1 MHYLPQL
8 NWNGWGRQ
16 SGKNPRAAGGAA
28 AAANLLPVCDWMPC
42 FYSDSPDLHHRC
54 NKWEHILGILVQ
66 IECLWGVFFGGLPL
80 ASKGELIACALVIL
94 FFPIHSVIRD
104 PFFSAFHE
112 KRDLVQFW
120 FLLFYFPPSILP
132 FLWAFYFDLDGKASR
147 GQKSVRRGNCM
158 LWRRLCVVIMQLE
171 EDVGI
176 CFNEVTAGLIW
187 HLNSESSLNY
197 FWGKDMWEEQYRLL
211 RTVLCFSFLFFSG

>member
-80 ASKGELIACALVIL
+80 APKGELIACALVIL

-104 PFFSAFHE
+104 PFFFCISWEERFGPV
-112 KRDLVQFW
+112 LIPFV
-120 FLLFYFPPSILP
+120 LFPPFHSSIPMSIL
-132 FLWAFYFDLDGKASR
+132 LWPWWEGIAGSKEREARKLYVMKTALC
-147 GQKSVRRGNCM
+147 GNNAAGGRCWHM
-158 LWRRLCVVIMQLE
+158 L
-171 EDVGI
+171 
-176 CFNEVTAGLIW
+176 
-187 HLNSESSLNY
+187 
-197 FWGKDMWEEQYRLL
+197 
-211 RTVLCFSFLFFSG
+211 